1 MVYQYYW
8 CLNTGLEKPKNKKNK
23 MMLYEYEFG
32 VLASIIKT
40 EKLYMKIKNIKNLI
54 ENFLHEN

>member
-1 MVYQYYW
+1 
-8 CLNTGLEKPKNKKNK
+8 
-23 MMLYEYEFG
+23 MLYEYEFG